1 MQGISPLNVDA
12 VAKLVIQPIACNW
25 NGCAAVV
32 NSWHTFQQVS
42 FICIYLVLFV
52 LITLIII

>member
-32 NSWHTFQQVS
+32 NSWHTFQKVS
-42 FICIYLVLFV
+42 FIAFI
-52 LITLIII
+52 

>member
-1 MQGISPLNVDA
+1 MQGTSPLNVDA

-32 NSWHTFQQVS
+32 NSWHTLQKVS
-42 FICIYLVLFV
+42 FICIYLVFLA